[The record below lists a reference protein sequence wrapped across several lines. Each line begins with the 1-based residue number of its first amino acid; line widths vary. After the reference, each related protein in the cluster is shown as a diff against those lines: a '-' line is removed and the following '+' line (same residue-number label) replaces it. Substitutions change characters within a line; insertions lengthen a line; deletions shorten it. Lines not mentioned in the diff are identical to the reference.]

1 MPERKLS
8 PESVAFA
15 ARLALS
21 VGSGLSVLG
30 EIKPAAV
37 VGFGGFAS
45 FPTVV
50 AARLRGIPVYLH
62 EQNSVM
68 GKVNRMM
75 ARFADR
81 VFVSFDSAAGALGP
95 KAEYTGNPS
104 RYEGIAAIGKKEARG
119 RLKLEPG
126 RWTLFVFGGSQG
138 AQSINRAVYDWAAAN
153 RGRSDIQVL
162 HLSGRA
168 NYEEAEKKYREA
180 LGENAG
186 HPPRRALLKVF
197 VRDYLKE
204 MELAYWS
211 ADLVLCRAGATT
223 ITEITSLGVPSVL
236 VPYPHATENHQEWNA
251 RQLVDKGAAL
261 MVRDNELNGA
271 RIAEVVDE
279 MMNAPERIGSM
290 AERSKSLYREGAA
303 RRMTEILSAHL
314 E

>member
-1 MPERKLS
+1 M
-8 PESVAFA
+8 
-15 ARLALS
+15 
-21 VGSGLSVLG
+21 LG

-50 AARLRGIPVYLH
+50 AARLLGIPVYLH

-81 VFVSFDSAAGALGP
+81 VFVSFDSAFSGSGALGP

-119 RLKLEPG
+119 RLELEPE

-180 LGENAG
+180 LGENAD
-186 HPPRRALLKVF
+186 HPPRRALHPPQRALLKVF

-223 ITEITSLGVPSVL
+223 ITEITSLGVPSIL

-251 RQLVDKGAAL
+251 RQLADKGAAL
-261 MVRDNELNGA
+261 MIPDSELNCA

-279 MMNAPERIGSM
+279 MMNAPERLGSM